1 MDIGYKAGL
10 SAIKQQ
16 KPSVVYLLGADE
28 NNLTRKDFGQDVFI
42 VYQGHHGDKG
52 AEMADVVLPG
62 AAYTEKKATFVNTE
76 GRAQQTAYAV
86 APPGKAREDW
96 QIIRALSEVLGNPL
110 PYNDLN
116 GIRARM
122 NEISPTLTKYDAME
136 PANFVNA
143 NQELGSSGKLS
154 AEPLRADQIELS
166 EFYMTNSIA
175 RASSTMAK
183 CVKSFEHNKNKAAKQ
198 KATAAN

>member
-1 MDIGYKAGL
+1 
-10 SAIKQQ
+10 
-16 KPSVVYLLGADE
+16 V
-28 NNLTRKDFGQDVFI
+28 
-42 VYQGHHGDKG
+42 
-52 AEMADVVLPG
+52 
-62 AAYTEKKATFVNTE
+62 
-76 GRAQQTAYAV
+76 
-86 APPGKAREDW
+86 
-96 QIIRALSEVLGNPL
+96 

-143 NQELGSSGKLS
+143 NQELGSSAKLS
-154 AEPLRADQIELS
+154 AEPLRADQVELS

-198 KATAAN
+198 SAAAAN